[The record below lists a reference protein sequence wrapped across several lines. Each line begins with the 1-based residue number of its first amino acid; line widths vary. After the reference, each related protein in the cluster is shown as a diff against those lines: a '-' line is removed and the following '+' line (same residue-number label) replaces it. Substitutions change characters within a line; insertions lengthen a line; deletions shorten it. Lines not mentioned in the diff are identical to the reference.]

1 MTARVFLLPDLGEG
15 LTEAE
20 IIAWHV
26 TVGEHVSVDQVVCEV
41 ETAKASVEV
50 PCPYAGEVVEL
61 HGAVGDVV
69 DVGKP
74 LISIAAAVVAAAG
87 GGAGGA
93 GSSDNRPQGLKAAP
107 EEPADRARLDAAARN
122 GAKIGSG
129 GSAGSGSGSGSGNVL
144 VGYGTAE
151 SGGVR
156 RRRVVSGFGGH
167 GGSPRVHGAPV
178 AGSGDGGAVSNGA
191 AGSSDAEGNGSAG
204 AGAASSGAT
213 SGAEGHGSAH
223 GTGAAGSGSMGS
235 GAARDGSADS
245 AAARHVSAD
254 SAAARNGSAG
264 SAAARNGSAGGGSAS
279 SPSAAKAVPAL
290 SGAAVQERS
299 GAAPRIAVVSPLV
312 RRLAKEGGL
321 DLASVQGT
329 GPEGLIMRRD
339 VEAALA
345 APAAA
350 PASLA
355 LSSSAGIAE
364 LERVPLR
371 GLRKTVAEKLS
382 RSRREIPDATTWVDV
397 DATGLMELRAALNRD
412 ASARKISLLAVL
424 ARICV
429 AGLARY
435 PELNATV
442 DVEQQEIVR
451 YADVNLGFAAQTDR
465 GLVVPV
471 VHGAHRMSTEELAA
485 EFERLTAAARAGSL
499 PLSDLT
505 GSTFTLN
512 NYGVYGVDGSTPILN
527 HPEAAMLG
535 VGRIVKKPWV
545 VADELAIRQ
554 VTQLSF
560 TFDHRVCD
568 GGVAGGFLRYVAD
581 LVEEPA
587 RLLRSL

>member
-1 MTARVFLLPDLGEG
+1 MSPVSTREFLLPDLGEG

-26 TVGEHVSVDQVVCEV
+26 AVGEHVSVDQVVCEV

-74 LISIAAAVVAAAG
+74 LISIAAAVAVRAATTG
-87 GGAGGA
+87 
-93 GSSDNRPQGLKAAP
+93 SDNGPEGLTAAP
-107 EEPADRARLDAAARN
+107 EEPADKARLDAATRAAN
-122 GAKIGSG
+122 GNGKQS
-129 GSAGSGSGSGSGNVL
+129 SGNVL

-151 SGGVR
+151 TGGVR

-167 GGSPRVHGAPV
+167 TAPVPPRVHVAPV
-178 AGSGDGGAVSNGA
+178 AAAPAKTPAA
-191 AGSSDAEGNGSAG
+191 AGA
-204 AGAASSGAT
+204 
-213 SGAEGHGSAH
+213 
-223 GTGAAGSGSMGS
+223 
-235 GAARDGSADS
+235 
-245 AAARHVSAD
+245 
-254 SAAARNGSAG
+254 
-264 SAAARNGSAGGGSAS
+264 
-279 SPSAAKAVPAL
+279 
-290 SGAAVQERS
+290 
-299 GAAPRIAVVSPLV
+299 RIAVVSPLV

-321 DLASVQGT
+321 DLASVRGS

-345 APAAA
+345 VPAAAAA
-350 PASLA
+350 PASGT
-355 LSSSAGIAE
+355 GIPE
-364 LERVPLR
+364 RERVPLR
-371 GLRKTVAEKLS
+371 GLRKTVADKLS

-412 ASARKISLLAVL
+412 ASAPKISLLAVL

-442 DVEQQEIVR
+442 DVERQEIVR
-451 YADVNLGFAAQTDR
+451 YEDVNLGFAAQTDR

-499 PLSDLT
+499 PVADLT

-545 VADELAIRQ
+545 VGDELAVRQ

-587 RLLRSL
+587 RMLRGL

>member
-1 MTARVFLLPDLGEG
+1 VSARDFRLPDLGEG

-20 IIAWHV
+20 IVAWHV
-26 TVGEHVSVDQVVCEV
+26 AVGDHVSVDQVVCEV

-50 PCPYAGEVVEL
+50 PCPYEGEVVEL

-74 LISIAAAVVAAAG
+74 LISIAAAVAGAPAAA
-87 GGAGGA
+87 
-93 GSSDNRPQGLKAAP
+93 AAP
-107 EEPADRARLDAAARN
+107 EEPADRARLDAAAKN
-122 GAKIGSG
+122 GKAKQS
-129 GSAGSGSGSGSGNVL
+129 SGNVL

-151 SGGVR
+151 TGGVR

-167 GGSPRVHGAPV
+167 GAAPRAHVAPV
-178 AGSGDGGAVSNGA
+178 EVPTTP
-191 AGSSDAEGNGSAG
+191 EP
-204 AGAASSGAT
+204 
-213 SGAEGHGSAH
+213 
-223 GTGAAGSGSMGS
+223 
-235 GAARDGSADS
+235 
-245 AAARHVSAD
+245 V
-254 SAAARNGSAG
+254 
-264 SAAARNGSAGGGSAS
+264 
-279 SPSAAKAVPAL
+279 AAKQN
-290 SGAAVQERS
+290 G
-299 GAAPRIAVVSPLV
+299 GRIAVVSPLV

-321 DLASVQGT
+321 DLASVQGS

-345 APAAA
+345 SPAASA
-350 PASLA
+350 PVPSGT
-355 LSSSAGIAE
+355 GITE
-364 LERVPLR
+364 RERVPLR
-371 GLRKTVAEKLS
+371 GLRKTVADKLS

-397 DATGLMELRAALNRD
+397 DATGLMELRAALNKD
-412 ASARKISLLAVL
+412 AAARKISLLAVL

-442 DVEQQEIVR
+442 DVERQEIVR
-451 YADVNLGFAAQTDR
+451 YSDVNLGFAAQTDR

-471 VHGAHRMSTEELAA
+471 VHGAHRMSTEELSA
-485 EFERLTAAARAGSL
+485 EFERLTTAARAGSL
-499 PLSDLT
+499 PVSELT

-545 VADELAIRQ
+545 VDDELAVRH

-587 RLLRSL
+587 RLLRGL

>member
-1 MTARVFLLPDLGEG
+1 VSTRDFLLPDLGEG

-26 TVGEHVSVDQVVCEV
+26 AVGEHVSVDQVVCEV

-74 LISIAAAVVAAAG
+74 LISVAAVVA
-87 GGAGGA
+87 GAGG
-93 GSSDNRPQGLKAAP
+93 SDNGPHGLKAAP
-107 EEPADRARLDAAARN
+107 EEPADRARLDAEARN
-122 GAKIGSG
+122 RATSGKGKAAAAK
-129 GSAGSGSGSGSGNVL
+129 SAAASGSGASAAANGGAKSGAANGSAKQSSGNVL

-151 SGGVR
+151 TGGVR

-167 GGSPRVHGAPV
+167 GAAPRAHVAPL
-178 AGSGDGGAVSNGA
+178 APPA
-191 AGSSDAEGNGSAG
+191 NGSAAPAASS
-204 AGAASSGAT
+204 AGAA
-213 SGAEGHGSAH
+213 
-223 GTGAAGSGSMGS
+223 
-235 GAARDGSADS
+235 
-245 AAARHVSAD
+245 
-254 SAAARNGSAG
+254 
-264 SAAARNGSAGGGSAS
+264 
-279 SPSAAKAVPAL
+279 
-290 SGAAVQERS
+290 ERK
-299 GAAPRIAVVSPLV
+299 GVRIAVVSPLV

-321 DLASVQGT
+321 DLGSVRGT

-350 PASLA
+350 S
-355 LSSSAGIAE
+355 LSSSTGIPE
-364 LERVPLR
+364 RERVPLR
-371 GLRKTVAEKLS
+371 GLRKTVADKLS

-412 ASARKISLLAVL
+412 ASAPKISLLAVL

-442 DVEQQEIVR
+442 DVERQEIVR

-471 VHGAHRMSTEELAA
+471 VRGAHRMSTEELAG

-499 PLSDLT
+499 PVSELT

-545 VADELAIRQ
+545 VNDELAVRQ

-587 RLLRSL
+587 RLLRGL

>member
-1 MTARVFLLPDLGEG
+1 MSAREFRLPDLGEG

-26 TVGEHVSVDQVVCEV
+26 AVGDHVSVDQVVCEV

-50 PCPYAGEVVEL
+50 PCPYEGEVVEL

-69 DVGKP
+69 DVGRP
-74 LISIAAAVVAAAG
+74 LISIASAAAVEAV
-87 GGAGGA
+87 
-93 GSSDNRPQGLKAAP
+93 P
-107 EEPADRARLDAAARN
+107 EEPADRARLDAEARN
-122 GAKIGSG
+122 GKAKQS
-129 GSAGSGSGSGSGNVL
+129 SGNVL

-151 SGGVR
+151 GGGVR

-167 GGSPRVHGAPV
+167 SAAPRVHVAPV
-178 AGSGDGGAVSNGA
+178 EDPVKTAPA
-191 AGSSDAEGNGSAG
+191 AA
-204 AGAASSGAT
+204 AASPAP
-213 SGAEGHGSAH
+213 
-223 GTGAAGSGSMGS
+223 
-235 GAARDGSADS
+235 
-245 AAARHVSAD
+245 AAASPAP
-254 SAAARNGSAG
+254 ATATATATEQKQKRNGG
-264 SAAARNGSAGGGSAS
+264 
-279 SPSAAKAVPAL
+279 
-290 SGAAVQERS
+290 
-299 GAAPRIAVVSPLV
+299 RIAVVSPLV

-321 DLASVQGT
+321 DLAAVRGS

-350 PASLA
+350 PASSRA
-355 LSSSAGIAE
+355 DTYAGTGSGIAE
-364 LERVPLR
+364 RERVPLR
-371 GLRKTVAEKLS
+371 GLRKTVADKLS

-397 DATGLMELRAALNRD
+397 DATGLMELRAALNKD
-412 ASARKISLLAVL
+412 TSARKISLLAVL

-442 DVEQQEIVR
+442 DAERQEIVR
-451 YADVNLGFAAQTDR
+451 YSDVNLGFAAQTDR

-471 VHGAHRMSTEELAA
+471 VHGAHRMSTEQLSA

-499 PLSDLT
+499 PVAELT

-545 VADELAIRQ
+545 VGDELAVRQ

-568 GGVAGGFLRYVAD
+568 GGVAGGFLRDVAD

-587 RLLRSL
+587 RLLRGL

>member
-1 MTARVFLLPDLGEG
+1 MSAREFLLPDLGEG

-26 TVGEHVSVDQVVCEV
+26 AVGEHVSVDQVVCEV

-74 LISIAAAVVAAAG
+74 LISIAAAVAVG
-87 GGAGGA
+87 
-93 GSSDNRPQGLKAAP
+93 AAP
-107 EEPADRARLDAAARN
+107 EEPADRARLDAEARN
-122 GAKIGSG
+122 GKAKQS
-129 GSAGSGSGSGSGNVL
+129 SGNVL

-151 SGGVR
+151 TGGVR

-167 GGSPRVHGAPV
+167 GAAPPRVHVAPV
-178 AGSGDGGAVSNGA
+178 A
-191 AGSSDAEGNGSAG
+191 
-204 AGAASSGAT
+204 
-213 SGAEGHGSAH
+213 
-223 GTGAAGSGSMGS
+223 
-235 GAARDGSADS
+235 
-245 AAARHVSAD
+245 
-254 SAAARNGSAG
+254 
-264 SAAARNGSAGGGSAS
+264 
-279 SPSAAKAVPAL
+279 VPANAEPVATKQN
-290 SGAAVQERS
+290 G
-299 GAAPRIAVVSPLV
+299 GRIAVISPLV

-321 DLASVQGT
+321 DLASVQGS

-345 APAAA
+345 TPAPA
-350 PASLA
+350 P
-355 LSSSAGIAE
+355 SSTGIAE
-364 LERVPLR
+364 RERVPLR
-371 GLRKTVAEKLS
+371 GLRKTVADKLS

-397 DATGLMELRAALNRD
+397 DATGLMELRAALNKD

-442 DVEQQEIVR
+442 DVERQEIVR

-471 VHGAHRMSTEELAA
+471 VHGAHLMSTEELAA

-499 PLSDLT
+499 PVSDLT

-545 VADELAIRQ
+545 VDDQLAVRH

-587 RLLRSL
+587 RLLRGL

>member
-1 MTARVFLLPDLGEG
+1 VSAREFRLPDLGEG

-26 TVGEHVSVDQVVCEV
+26 AVGDHVSVDQVVCEV

-50 PCPYAGEVVEL
+50 PCPYEGEVVEL

-74 LISIAAAVVAAAG
+74 LISIAGALAGVTAAAPG
-87 GGAGGA
+87 G
-93 GSSDNRPQGLKAAP
+93 AAP
-107 EEPADRARLDAAARN
+107 EEPADRARLDAEARN
-122 GAKIGSG
+122 GKAKQS
-129 GSAGSGSGSGSGNVL
+129 SGNVL

-151 SGGVR
+151 TGGVR

-167 GGSPRVHGAPV
+167 GAVPRVHVAPAEV
-178 AGSGDGGAVSNGA
+178 PSTPEPIATRQNG
-191 AGSSDAEGNGSAG
+191 
-204 AGAASSGAT
+204 
-213 SGAEGHGSAH
+213 
-223 GTGAAGSGSMGS
+223 
-235 GAARDGSADS
+235 
-245 AAARHVSAD
+245 V
-254 SAAARNGSAG
+254 
-264 SAAARNGSAGGGSAS
+264 
-279 SPSAAKAVPAL
+279 
-290 SGAAVQERS
+290 
-299 GAAPRIAVVSPLV
+299 RIAVVSPLV

-321 DLASVQGT
+321 DLASVQGS

-345 APAAA
+345 V
-350 PASLA
+350 PASA
-355 LSSSAGIAE
+355 PVPSSTGIAE

-371 GLRKTVAEKLS
+371 GLRKTVADKLS

-397 DATGLMELRAALNRD
+397 DATGLMELRAALNKD
-412 ASARKISLLAVL
+412 TSARKISLLAVL

-442 DVEQQEIVR
+442 DVERQEIVR

-485 EFERLTAAARAGSL
+485 EFERLTTAARAGSL
-499 PLSDLT
+499 PVSELT

-545 VADELAIRQ
+545 VDDELAVRT

-587 RLLRSL
+587 RLLRGL